1 MVPRRDQS
9 RARPRVSGRNA
20 RSWRVN
26 GTTKRSKPGLPA
38 GIWAKRTQ
46 LACEWYHEEKKA
58 MLAPGHLGETHIRRV
73 NGVTTRISQNPVKT
87 KKRRR
92 TEVAASVRLRGG
104 LGTYTTANAAP
115 QFEYTIK
122 LLCFQE
128 NGMTNLR
135 RVGCKSV
142 KA

>member
-1 MVPRRDQS
+1 MIEKKC
-9 RARPRVSGRNA
+9 PRVSGFNA
-20 RSWRVN
+20 RCRRVN

-58 MLAPGHLGETHIRRV
+58 MLARGHLGETHIRRV
-73 NGVTTRISQNPVKT
+73 NGVTTKKAKSSHN

-104 LGTYTTANAAP
+104 LGTYTMANATP

>member
-1 MVPRRDQS
+1 
-9 RARPRVSGRNA
+9 
-20 RSWRVN
+20 VN

-58 MLAPGHLGETHIRRV
+58 MLARGHLGETHIRRV
-73 NGVTTRISQNPVKT
+73 NGVTTKKAKSSQN

-104 LGTYTTANAAP
+104 LGTYTMANATP

>member
-1 MVPRRDQS
+1 MIEKKC
-9 RARPRVSGRNA
+9 PRVSGFNA
-20 RSWRVN
+20 RCRRVN

-58 MLAPGHLGETHIRRV
+58 MLARGHLGETHIRRV
-73 NGVTTRISQNPVKT
+73 NGVTTKKAKSSQN

-104 LGTYTTANAAP
+104 LGTYTMANATP